1 MNDFCFQNHT
11 QNFEILQVGAV
22 WLGKGQKNKTV
33 VVTEEHEG

>member
-11 QNFEILQVGAV
+11 QNLMILQVGAV